1 MSTHALPRLT
11 PEQYLEL
18 ERKADRKS
26 EYLYGETL
34 AMAGG
39 SPLHSLVIANLH
51 TAIGSRLRGKP
62 CYLFNADLRIC
73 VNWGDLF
80 AYPDLTAVCGPLQ
93 YRDDR
98 KDTLVNPALLVEVLS
113 PSTKNFDRSEKLR
126 LYRMIPSLQEVLLVD
141 PTPVEIEHWRKLP
154 NGNWELATI
163 RDRASG
169 IHLES
174 VDVHLPVS
182 EVYENAELALT

>member
-1 MSTHALPRLT
+1 MLT
-11 PEQYLEL
+11 PE
-18 ERKADRKS
+18 
-26 EYLYGETL
+26 EYLDQERASEHRNEYLRGERL
-34 AMAGG
+34 PRHNV
-39 SPLHSLVIANLH
+39 SPLHCLVAANLH

-62 CYLFNADLRIC
+62 RYLFNAALRIC
-73 VNWGDLF
+73 VNWGELF

-98 KDTLVNPALLVEVLS
+98 KDTLINPALLVEVLS

-141 PTPVEIEHWRKLP
+141 PAPVDIEHWRRLP

-163 RDRASG
+163 RDRTSG

-174 VDVHLPVS
+174 VDVHLTVL
-182 EVYENAELALT
+182 EVYENAELALV